1 LNSIRINGTT
11 HSGDRVSTTFRIDH
25 PESDTVGD
33 LLAEVRRM
41 LGGSVSTSVDAEGR
55 LQVTD
60 NQVGQ
65 SELTGTLVENNEG
78 GGSLDFGSIDVEVEG
93 RLGVEVTA
101 SNDAGRLVLQHR
113 GYGSRNGF
121 SVESSIAELGL
132 VSGEYQGVDVAGT
145 VNGEPAEGFG
155 RILTGSSGNETTA
168 GLSLRV
174 TVGQDTLD
182 QSGTERGTVSL
193 VFGVARLLSD
203 SLASITDSLD
213 GTLKHRTEAIDDT
226 IQNLDDR
233 IADTQRRVEQYRTS
247 LVRKFS
253 ALEGAM
259 ATLQS
264 QGNFLSSQ
272 LAGLTSNS

>member
-1 LNSIRINGTT
+1 MT
-11 HSGDRVSTTFRIDH
+11 
-25 PESDTVGD
+25 ESELKA
-33 LLAEVRRM
+33 LLRAGEWN
-41 LGGSVSTSVDAEGR
+41 DAEFKEAR
-55 LQVTD
+55 
-60 NQVGQ
+60 
-65 SELTGTLVENNEG
+65 
-78 GGSLDFGSIDVEVEG
+78 
-93 RLGVEVTA
+93 R
-101 SNDAGRLVLQHR
+101 
-113 GYGSRNGF
+113 
-121 SVESSIAELGL
+121 SVPKSAYE
-132 VSGEYQGVDVAGT
+132 
-145 VNGEPAEGFG
+145 
-155 RILTGSSGNETTA
+155 
-168 GLSLRV
+168 
-174 TVGQDTLD
+174 
-182 QSGTERGTVSL
+182 TVSAFANTHGGWL